1 MLDGLHLLVDLVLA
15 RLGLSIEIK
24 AFLLLQVDIQE
35 NLFEFTAIIVIFG
48 VDLRVLALVLIASGQ
63 QLYANDFLL
72 FHLGLVIRNLAPS

>member
-24 AFLLLQVDIQE
+24 AFLLIQVNIQE

-48 VDLRVLALVLIASGQ
+48 VDLGVLALVLIASGQ
-63 QLYANDFLL
+63 QLCANDFLL